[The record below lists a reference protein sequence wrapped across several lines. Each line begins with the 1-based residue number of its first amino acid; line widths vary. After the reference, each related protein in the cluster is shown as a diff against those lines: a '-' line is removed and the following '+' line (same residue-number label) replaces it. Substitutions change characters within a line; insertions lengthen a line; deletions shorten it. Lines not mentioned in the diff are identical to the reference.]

1 LLDGHEKS
9 PGSEEEPGLDEVASE
24 VLGLYEQV
32 GQADASPT
40 EAQQNMGAHLGKE
53 ASEAAQRW
61 ERMKNSALPALNRKL
76 NGAQMAPID
85 LERRPET
92 MPEGGDE
99 D

>member
-1 LLDGHEKS
+1 
-9 PGSEEEPGLDEVASE
+9 
-24 VLGLYEQV
+24 
-32 GQADASPT
+32 
-40 EAQQNMGAHLGKE
+40 MGAHLGKE